1 MLFDHLSELGSSLS
15 DGFLMDEIVSLLQKN
30 DYSINIDDSKLLHYI
45 ENYFELVKQGYNFF
59 VNQEYPKDN
68 ADETLNAFKNIVYVL
83 VNYFNKPNLNI
94 TDFPTELQKFENEIK
109 SIIKEKEI
117 KQNKVENS
125 LKLFKLIGKRLLGE
139 SEKLAETD
147 EDFFE
152 F

>member
-1 MLFDHLSELGSSLS
+1 MLFDHLSELGSFLS

-30 DYSINIDDSKLLHYI
+30 DYPINIDDSKLLSYI
-45 ENYFELVKQGYNFF
+45 ENYFELAKQGYNFF
-59 VNQEYPKDN
+59 VNQKYPKDN
-68 ADETLNAFKNIVYVL
+68 AGKTLNAFKNIVYVL
-83 VNYFNKPNLNI
+83 VNYFDKPNLNI

-139 SEKLAETD
+139 SDKLAETD